1 MYWKEILQVYE
12 DMGVEDIIPIAHT
25 RVKPNIKV
33 LLDESGN
40 FVGAMLN
47 EQDRFTIPCTIES
60 ESRTSVARHIQYMTT
75 CNIYVASTTTQSAK
89 KSTKVT

>member
-40 FVGAMLN
+40 FVGAML
-47 EQDRFTIPCTIES
+47 
-60 ESRTSVARHIQYMTT
+60 TT

>member
-40 FVGAMLN
+40 FVGAMLK
-47 EQDRFTIPCTIES
+47 T
-60 ESRTSVARHIQYMTT
+60 ARRIL
-75 CNIYVASTTTQSAK
+75 
-89 KSTKVT
+89 VTLVMS

>member
-40 FVGAMLN
+40 FVGARSFY
-47 EQDRFTIPCTIES
+47 D
-60 ESRTSVARHIQYMTT
+60 SVHD
-75 CNIYVASTTTQSAK
+75 
-89 KSTKVT
+89 

>member
-1 MYWKEILQVYE
+1 MYWKEILQAYE

-47 EQDRFTIPCTIES
+47 QDRFTIPCTIES
-60 ESRTSVARHIQYMTT
+60 ESRTSGCAQHEIKDNMKYL
-75 CNIYVASTTTQSAK
+75 CK
-89 KSTKVT
+89 E

>member
-33 LLDESGN
+33 WMKAEIS
-40 FVGAMLN
+40 
-47 EQDRFTIPCTIES
+47 
-60 ESRTSVARHIQYMTT
+60 SVQ
-75 CNIYVASTTTQSAK
+75 C
-89 KSTKVT
+89 

>member
-1 MYWKEILQVYE
+1 MYWKEILQFYE

-40 FVGAMLN
+40 FVGAMLKL
-47 EQDRFTIPCTIES
+47 FLKT
-60 ESRTSVARHIQYMTT
+60 ARRIL
-75 CNIYVASTTTQSAK
+75 
-89 KSTKVT
+89 VTLVMS

>member
-40 FVGAMLN
+40 FVGAMLKGN
-47 EQDRFTIPCTIES
+47 LIEK
-60 ESRTSVARHIQYMTT
+60 R
-75 CNIYVASTTTQSAK
+75 
-89 KSTKVT
+89 

>member
-40 FVGAMLN
+40 FVGARLN
-47 EQDRFTIPCTIES
+47 R
-60 ESRTSVARHIQYMTT
+60 SRERAVARHIQYMTT